1 MSNYFI
7 LVFIVR
13 VLKHADGNKYE
24 MNKREVG
31 KFYEE
36 KAVAYLIEQGM
47 KIAEINFRNRQGE
60 IDIIGFHDGYLVF
73 VEVKYRKTQQ
83 MGSPVE
89 AVTLAKQKIICKVA
103 DYYRFLHKIMEQTPV
118 RYDVIAILDDSIQWY
133 QNAFMHQ
140 GYRW

>member
-1 MSNYFI
+1 
-7 LVFIVR
+7 
-13 VLKHADGNKYE
+13 
-24 MNKREVG
+24 MNQREVG
-31 KFYEE
+31 SQYEVLAA
-36 KAVAYLIEQGM
+36 KYLTENGM
-47 KIAEINFRNRQGE
+47 KVVETNFRNRQGE

-140 GYRW
+140 WNR